1 MTIQQLFI
9 CFWDQNRGVARNCT
23 TFTSSSRMV
32 VSPAGKSCNPLTLG
46 CRAAPT
52 SSRSSIHLDRLDRRS
67 LNIIRG
73 TFDSLPAYT
82 SQNGSRARDRSR
94 PRSPNIAHSTA
105 ALPWLSPT
113 PLSSNCTRIFPRP
126 PGDFVFPCHNG
137 PFAIGLANRLFET
150 TEENVVCRHIRRP
163 TPTPQRRDSLPIC
176 LCGTCAE
183 KSPNTCR
190 KNVVMYEIDCASNLL
205 NPELLVFIFLL
216 QPKLLRPH
224 VNIIQMLNV
233 SSSCKPATSMS
244 DCPSNITIFSSCCN
258 GYNTENT
265 ELTIT
270 MRCLPDCTTALFA
283 DACNQIGSNAK

>member
-1 MTIQQLFI
+1 
-9 CFWDQNRGVARNCT
+9 
-23 TFTSSSRMV
+23 MV
-32 VSPAGKSCNPLTLG
+32 VSPARKSCNPLTLG

-82 SQNGSRARDRSR
+82 SQTGSRARDRSR

-163 TPTPQRRDSLPIC
+163 LQ
-176 LCGTCAE
+176 
-183 KSPNTCR
+183 
-190 KNVVMYEIDCASNLL
+190 LL
-205 NPELLVFIFLL
+205 NDVIRYPSVFAELAQKSRQTLVA
-216 QPKLLRPH
+216 K
-224 VNIIQMLNV
+224 M
-233 SSSCKPATSMS
+233 SSCTRLTVP
-244 DCPSNITIFSSCCN
+244 PIFFILNSWFFSFCCN
-258 GYNTENT
+258 QNCFVHT
-265 ELTIT
+265 
-270 MRCLPDCTTALFA
+270 
-283 DACNQIGSNAK
+283 